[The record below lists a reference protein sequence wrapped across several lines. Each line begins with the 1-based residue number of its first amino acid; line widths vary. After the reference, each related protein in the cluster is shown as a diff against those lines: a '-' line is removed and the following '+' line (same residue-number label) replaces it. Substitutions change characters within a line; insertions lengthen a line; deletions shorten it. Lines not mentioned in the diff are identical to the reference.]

1 MNNNFPTT
9 KKIRP
14 FPKTMLAPLGA
25 TQTAVPRPICSLA
38 RSVVDPRLAAARSDP
53 FRKTLKVSAPETACA
68 LIRTDQSVSAFRV
81 SCLDPRVRFMLNHQP
96 LLQPKAIRLA
106 AAAQSHHRRG
116 GASCR
121 PRPSVAQHSVR
132 GRLLRCRPKFCVGS
146 FLYSARQRALA
157 CGKRRGRQLAP
168 PSL

>member
-1 MNNNFPTT
+1 ME
-9 KKIRP
+9 R
-14 FPKTMLAPLGA
+14 KTMLAPLGA
-25 TQTAVPRPICSLA
+25 TQTAVPCPIWSLA
-38 RSVVDPRLAAARSDP
+38 RSAVDPRLAAPSSDP

-121 PRPSVAQHSVR
+121 PR
-132 GRLLRCRPKFCVGS
+132 LLPQASARCRAEYKKEPTQNFGRHRRSRPRTLCCATLG
-146 FLYSARQRALA
+146 
-157 CGKRRGRQLAP
+157 RGRQLAP